1 MKPPKGLRSKYEA
14 KMEAKK
20 QKEIED
26 KEQKIRDDELKRI
39 AVCFHFTYVFKILLC
54 VSRNWIWI
62 CKYLKNNFANSR
74 PTKSIIAPGKWFY
87 LDVPPILSASKL
99 LKRFLKFQL
108 HLQTVTLFCCVD
120 GYLWVSSIIC

>member
-1 MKPPKGLRSKYEA
+1 MPLLQLLFNGSFLFEVIIFQDEKEDLKRVENKYTVKPSKDLRSKYEA

-54 VSRNWIWI
+54 VSRN
-62 CKYLKNNFANSR
+62 
-74 PTKSIIAPGKWFY
+74 
-87 LDVPPILSASKL
+87 
-99 LKRFLKFQL
+99 
-108 HLQTVTLFCCVD
+108 
-120 GYLWVSSIIC
+120 